1 MNVLNRFLSFLSL
14 IALPELCMADNLQ
27 FTATLLTGPPCVIN
41 SGRLISVSFGDV
53 QTSLIDGTYKTLT
66 IPYTLDC
73 AGAGTNLV
81 RMQVSGNGAS
91 FADSVLAIPGNPE
104 VGIRLLKDGSRL
116 ALNTW
121 ADFNT
126 SKKPLLEAVL
136 APKYTSDSTVKA
148 GAFSAS
154 ATLMVD
160 YR

>member
-53 QTSLIDGTYKTLT
+53 QARLIDGSYKTVT

-73 AGAGTNLV
+73 AGAATNLV

-104 VGIRLLKDGSRL
+104 VGIRLIKDGSRL

-121 ADFNT
+121 ADFDT

-136 APKYTSDSTVKA
+136 APKFTWGSTVKA
-148 GAFSAS
+148 GTFSAN